1 MLAQVSF
8 ILDTS
13 LLFVC
18 HLPLGEEEKN
28 KKKPLGITTAIF
40 KECKTVQEGHQ

>member
-28 KKKPLGITTAIF
+28 KKKNTWNNYCNIQR
-40 KECKTVQEGHQ
+40 V